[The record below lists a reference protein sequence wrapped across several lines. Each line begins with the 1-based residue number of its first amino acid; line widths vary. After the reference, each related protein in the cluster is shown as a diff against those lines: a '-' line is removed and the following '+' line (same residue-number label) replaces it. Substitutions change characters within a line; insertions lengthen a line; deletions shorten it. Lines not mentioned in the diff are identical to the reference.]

1 MKLLRGGRGPAAI
14 AVLVLVAVAV
24 LGVVDGPAARPSPVT
39 ARSRPSSWCMAP
51 GPTHPVGAG
60 RSTVC
65 SATGMWYG
73 PSPTRCAA

>member
-14 AVLVLVAVAV
+14 AVLVPVAV
-24 LGVVDGPAARPSPVT
+24 LGVVDGPAARSSPVT
-39 ARSRPSSWCMAP
+39 ARSRPSSSCMAP

-73 PSPTRCAA
+73 PSPTRYAA